1 MNCQPVIRF
10 PSLERAARQS
20 EKTVLAFTTNSTL
33 GEATTMRIESVLPQS
48 HTTFRLISAV
58 TILLACAT
66 LLSGQVR
73 VGDGIYPASS
83 IEQPADVGV
92 RMHTNYIIYAPTGSI
107 IPAAQPA
114 GETPASPG
122 CVYNVVSNPLSGGPI
137 NGTSH
142 VPTGGS
148 GVIVIVDAYDY
159 PSAAADLSTFPTTFG
174 LPQANF
180 SVQYA
185 SGRKP
190 SNGCSSGWQGE
201 ESLDIEW
208 AHAMAPNAQ
217 IVLMEAS
224 SASNSALYPAVQ
236 AANSYIA
243 AHGGKG
249 EVSMSWG
256 GSETS
261 SETSSDHYFTQ
272 SGVVDFASSGD
283 SPGVIYPSASVN
295 VVSAGGTQ
303 VNRSGGNYTNQTAWS
318 DGGGGTSSY
327 ESRPSFQSGVSGVV
341 GTHRGTPD
349 LSFDSSGG
357 SPVAVYNSN
366 CYGGWLQV
374 YGTSVASP
382 SLAGIINNAGT
393 FNSSSN
399 AENTEIYN
407 NMTNTS
413 DFTDIPSGSCGTH
426 SATTGYD
433 LCTGVGVDR
442 ALFGK

>member
-1 MNCQPVIRF
+1 MRKMKMRKKIIV
-10 PSLERAARQS
+10 SVA
-20 EKTVLAFTTNSTL
+20 VLAAAS
-33 GEATTMRIESVLPQS
+33 MV
-48 HTTFRLISAV
+48 SA
-58 TILLACAT
+58 
-66 LLSGQVR
+66 QVR
-73 VGDGIYPASS
+73 RGNGIVPESS
-83 IEQPADVGV
+83 IERPEDVGV
-92 RMHTNYIIYAPTGSI
+92 KMHTNYIVYAPEGAI
-107 IPAAQPA
+107 KPLANPG
-114 GETPASPG
+114 GETPASLG
-122 CVYNVVSNPLSGGPI
+122 CVYDVVSAPISGCPI
-137 NGTSH
+137 ATTSE

-159 PSAAADLSTFPTTFG
+159 PSAAADLATFSSEFG
-174 LPQANF
+174 LRAPNF
-180 SVQYA
+180 TVKYA

-190 SNGCSSGWQGE
+190 ANACSSGWEGE

-224 SASNSALYPAVQ
+224 SASISALYAAVT

-272 SGVVDFASSGD
+272 SGVVYFASSGD
-283 SPGVIYPSASVN
+283 SPGVIYPSASVK

-303 VNRSGGNYTNQTAWS
+303 VNRSGGKYTNQTAWS
-318 DGGGGTSSY
+318 DGGGGTSAY

-349 LSFDSSGG
+349 LSFDSSGR
-357 SPVAVYNSN
+357 SPVAVYNSS
-366 CYGGWLQV
+366 CYGGWLEV

-393 FNSSSN
+393 FHASSN
-399 AENTEIYN
+399 AENTEIY
-407 NMTNTS
+407 TNKSDTS
-413 DFTDIPSGSCGTH
+413 DFTDITSGSCGTH
-426 SATTGYD
+426 SAKAGYD
-433 LCTGVGVDR
+433 LCTGVGVDKG
-442 ALFGK
+442 LFGK

>member
-1 MNCQPVIRF
+1 MRKRIVLSIAMLAAA
-10 PSLERAARQS
+10 SL
-20 EKTVLAFTTNSTL
+20 V
-33 GEATTMRIESVLPQS
+33 
-48 HTTFRLISAV
+48 SA
-58 TILLACAT
+58 
-66 LLSGQVR
+66 QVR
-73 VGDGIYPASS
+73 RGNGIVPDSS
-83 IEQPADVGV
+83 IEKPEDVGV
-92 RMHTNYIIYAPTGSI
+92 RMHTNYIIYAPEGVI
-107 IPAAQPA
+107 KAVGNPG
-114 GETPASPG
+114 GETPASLG
-122 CVYNVVSNPLSGGPI
+122 CVYDVVPAPLSGCPI
-137 NGTSH
+137 ATSSS

-159 PSAAADLSTFPTTFG
+159 PSAAADLATFSGEFG
-174 LPQANF
+174 LPAPNF
-180 SVQYA
+180 AVEYA
-185 SGRKP
+185 TGRKP
-190 SNGCSSGWQGE
+190 ANGCSNGWNGE

-217 IVLMEAS
+217 IILMEAAS
-224 SASNSALYPAVQ
+224 STNSALYTAVT

-272 SGVVDFASSGD
+272 SGVVYFASSGD
-283 SPGVIYPSASVN
+283 SPGGIYPSASVN

-303 VNRSGGNYTNQTAWS
+303 VNRSGGDYTNQTAWS
-318 DGGGGTSSY
+318 DGGGGTSRY

-407 NMTNTS
+407 NRTNTS
-413 DFTDIPSGSCGTH
+413 DFTDITSGSCGTH

>member
-1 MNCQPVIRF
+1 MRKMIFV
-10 PSLERAARQS
+10 A
-20 EKTVLAFTTNSTL
+20 VLA
-33 GEATTMRIESVLPQS
+33 AASVA
-48 HTTFRLISAV
+48 SA
-58 TILLACAT
+58 
-66 LLSGQVR
+66 QVR
-73 VGDGIYPASS
+73 RGEGIVPRSS
-83 IEQPADVGV
+83 IERPEDVGR
-92 RMHTNYIIYAPTGSI
+92 RMHTNYIIHAPEGVVR
-107 IPAAQPA
+107 PAANPG
-114 GETPASPG
+114 GETPASLG
-122 CVYNVVSNPLSGGPI
+122 CVYDVVSNPISGCPI
-137 NGTSH
+137 ATASQ

-159 PSAAADLSTFPTTFG
+159 PSAAADLATFSSEFG
-174 LPQANF
+174 LPAPKF

-185 SGRKP
+185 SGTKP
-190 SNGCSSGWQGE
+190 ANGCRSGWNGE

-224 SASNSALYPAVQ
+224 SASNSALYQAVT
-236 AANSYIA
+236 AANSYIV

-272 SGVVDFASSGD
+272 SGVVYFASAGD

-318 DGGGGTSSY
+318 DGGGGASRY
-327 ESRPSFQSGVSGVV
+327 ESRPSFQSSISGIV
-341 GTHRGTPD
+341 GSKRGTPD
-349 LSFDSSGG
+349 FSFDSSGG

-366 CYGGWLQV
+366 CYGGWLEV

-393 FNSSSN
+393 FNTSSN
-399 AENTEIYN
+399 AENTEIYAN
-407 NMTNTS
+407 YTNTS
-413 DFTDIPSGSCGTH
+413 DFTDVTSGSCGTH
-426 SATTGYD
+426 SATTGWD
-433 LCTGVGVDR
+433 FCTGVGVDKG
-442 ALFGK
+442 LFGK

>member
-1 MNCQPVIRF
+1 
-10 PSLERAARQS
+10 
-20 EKTVLAFTTNSTL
+20 
-33 GEATTMRIESVLPQS
+33 MRIHSVLPRPS
-48 HTTFRLISAV
+48 TLFRLLTVV
-58 TILLACAT
+58 TILLACAS
-66 LLSGQVR
+66 LLTAQVR
-73 VGDGIYPASS
+73 VGNGIYPASS
-83 IEQPADVGV
+83 VEQPEDIGV
-92 RMHTNYIIYAPTGSI
+92 RMHTNYVIYAPTGSI
-107 IPAAQPA
+107 VPAAQPA
-114 GETPASPG
+114 GETPASLG
-122 CVYNVVSNPLSGGPI
+122 CVYNLVSNPLAGCPI
-137 NGTSH
+137 NGTTQ

-159 PSAAADLSTFPTTFG
+159 PTAAADLATFSTTFG

-190 SNGCSSGWQGE
+190 TNGCRSGWQGE
-201 ESLDIEW
+201 EALDIEW

-224 SASNSALYPAVQ
+224 SASNSALYSAVQ

-272 SGVVDFASSGD
+272 SGVVYFASSGD
-283 SPGVIYPSASVN
+283 SPGVIYPSSSVN

-303 VNRSGGNYTNQTAWS
+303 VNRNSSGAYTNQTAWS
-318 DGGGGTSSY
+318 SGGGGPSAY
-327 ESRPSFQSGVSGVV
+327 ESRPSFQNAIQSIV
-341 GTHRGTPD
+341 GSKRGTPD

-357 SPVAVYNSN
+357 SPVAVYNSG
-366 CYGGWLQV
+366 CYGGWLEV

-382 SLAGIINNAGT
+382 SLAGIINSAGSFHT
-393 FNSSSN
+393 SSN
-399 AENTEIYN
+399 AENTQIYSN
-407 NMTNTS
+407 LGFAQY
-413 DFTDIPSGSCGTH
+413 FTDVTSGSCGTH
-426 SATTGYD
+426 SAATGWD
-433 LCTGVGVDR
+433 FCTGVGVDNG
-442 ALFGK
+442 LVGK